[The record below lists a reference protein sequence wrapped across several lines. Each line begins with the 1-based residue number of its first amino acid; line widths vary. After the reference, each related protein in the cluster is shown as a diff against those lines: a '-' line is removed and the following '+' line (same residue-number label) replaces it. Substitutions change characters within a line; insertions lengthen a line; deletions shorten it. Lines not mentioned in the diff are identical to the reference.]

1 MGDCTPPRN
10 PNGPAS
16 VLNTESTLLEI
27 KLKIKSTPDIGGSVL
42 GIIKPVWQKTMESE
56 QRISWLKE
64 MLERDL
70 VLRDIMKFSQI
81 VQEKLRTESSKQGE
95 LGRQVLVEIMRVKH
109 IDEKRYY
116 RECKRIRESL
126 RDFLRMRFGRKRYN
140 KIIESLK
147 EHLEAKRGEL

>member
-64 MLERDL
+64 MNWL
-70 VLRDIMKFSQI
+70 
-81 VQEKLRTESSKQGE
+81 
-95 LGRQVLVEIMRVKH
+95 
-109 IDEKRYY
+109 
-116 RECKRIRESL
+116 SL
-126 RDFLRMRFGRKRYN
+126 L
-140 KIIESLK
+140 L
-147 EHLEAKRGEL
+147 